1 MAVFVDRLLAAVMRQ
16 NIEFE
21 SKAAVQ
27 CFSADEGG
35 CVEELKKIIE
45 MRKSGKAARLDITK

>member
-1 MAVFVDRLLAAVMRQ
+1 MAVFVDRLLTAVMRQ

-27 CFSADEGG
+27 CFGADVDG
-35 CVEELKKIIE
+35 CETELKKVIE